1 MTPSLNPVASHN
13 LPSFITAPGNTD
25 VLMVVMALFLFG
37 SAVLFGILFFKLHS
51 LPERMAHKSH
61 KMQFEV
67 VAVLCLISLFTH
79 IHLFWIA
86 ALLLALVDIPDFG
99 GPLDRIAVSA
109 EKIARIGSGDGTAKA
124 SYEKAAEQTVRGDA
138 TAPARPDI
146 VPASKRS

>member
-37 SAVLFGILFFKLHS
+37 SVVLFGILFFKLHS

-99 GPLDRIAVSA
+99 GPLDRIAGSA
-109 EKIARIGSGDGTAKA
+109 EKIAGIGPGDGTAKA
-124 SYEKAAEQTVRGDA
+124 SYEKVAEQIAPGDA
-138 TAPARPDI
+138 AAAARPDI
-146 VPASKRS
+146 VLASKRS